1 MSTTVLV
8 KKETLKLLEK
18 AKKVFGMRTY
28 DEVIR
33 FAVEKLFGVPDDMFG
48 VDKGK
53 ISEFKEEDRLFMDE
67 EE

>member
-33 FAVEKLFGVPDDMFG
+33 FAVEKLLVFQM
-48 VDKGK
+48 
-53 ISEFKEEDRLFMDE
+53 ICLE
-67 EE
+67 